1 MARNARKSS
10 RQRTIKPQ
18 RSVALPI
25 AGDDETRPAG
35 IRQSRMSRRRAWVLG
50 TIQVLLIAHIV
61 QWLITGRTTT
71 PIEPSESMQFVSDGV
86 INVGLIFFALALLS
100 TLIFGRWMCG
110 WMCHL
115 VLLQD
120 LCGWVMKKCGI
131 RPKPF
136 RSRLLIYVPLL
147 LALYMFI
154 WPAVYRWGVVPLDAR
169 LGSDLGESNWIVTS
183 YREMFAIGGIHL
195 PRTNLPAWEPRVEL
209 TTDDFWQTFAGVAVA
224 IPFLAIC
231 GFGCV
236 YLLGAKGFC
245 TYGCPYGGF
254 FAPLDTLAV
263 GRIRVTDDCEQ
274 CGHCTAVCTSNVRVS
289 EEVNTYGM
297 VVDPGCMKCMDCVSV
312 CPNDALYFG
321 FGAPAA
327 GKPRVETPPRRIFDM
342 SWSEEISFAVIFAIC
357 FFGTRGVYGAGM
369 IPMLMA
375 AGVAGCA
382 TFIFYKAWR
391 LLRDNNVRL
400 HKFQF
405 KRDGCISRSGWIFTM
420 IAVIT
425 ALLCA
430 HSAVVRS
437 AKGLARYHEAKVR
450 VSPARVFS
458 EHPMTLPAD
467 LQEHAWSALGLY
479 RFASS
484 IGNGG
489 IGLLAT
495 DQAELDLSRAWMHAT
510 LLDFESADDVL
521 VDAIERSGPLPGLCI
536 GRLQVLQTRDHEG
549 LLAFAEDVLTREEEL
564 ASFLDRLVQWA
575 ASEGYERAVMEICK
589 QRLEAFPENLHTMR
603 WLSILQLQV
612 GDYQNAIAVTRRTI
626 EIDPSSPGAYRH
638 LADALLASGQ
648 PGQAEDALQAGIV
661 AVDRDQSE
669 QLHRAL
675 ARLLRALDRPEE
687 ARHHLDIANELRSEG
702 E

>member
-1 MARNARKSS
+1 
-10 RQRTIKPQ
+10 
-18 RSVALPI
+18 
-25 AGDDETRPAG
+25 
-35 IRQSRMSRRRAWVLG
+35 MSRRRAWVLG
-50 TIQVLLIAHIV
+50 IIQVLLIAHII

-71 PIEPSESMQFVSDGV
+71 PIEPSESMEFVSDGV
-86 INVGLIFFALALLS
+86 INAGLIFFALALLS

-120 LCGWVMKKCGI
+120 LCGWIMKKFSI

-147 LALYMFI
+147 LALYMFV

-169 LGSDLGESNWIVTS
+169 LGSELGANNWLVS
-183 YREMFAIGGIHL
+183 GYREVFALGGLQL
-195 PRTNLPAWEPRVEL
+195 PRTNMPAWEPRVEM
-209 TTDDFWQTFAGVAVA
+209 TTDDFWHTFAGLAVA

-321 FGAPAA
+321 FGATAA
-327 GKPRVETPPRRIFDM
+327 RKPRVETPPQRVFDM
-342 SWSEEISFAVIFAIC
+342 TWPEEIIFAIIFAIC
-357 FFGTRGVYGAGM
+357 FFGTRGVYGSGM

-391 LLRDNNVRL
+391 LIRDRNVRL

-405 KRDGCISRSGWIFTM
+405 KRDGRVSRSGWAFAIF
-420 IAVIT
+420 AGGV

-437 AKGLARYHEAKVR
+437 AKGLAGYHDAKVR
-450 VSPARVFS
+450 VSPAQVFS
-458 EHPMTLPAD
+458 EHPMTLPPE
-467 LQEHAWSALGLY
+467 LQEHARTALGLY

-510 LLDFESADDVL
+510 LLDFETADDVL
-521 VDAIERSGPLPGLCI
+521 VTAIERDGPVPGLCV
-536 GRLQVLQTRDHEG
+536 GRLQILQTRDHDG
-549 LLAFAEDVLTREEEL
+549 LLAFAEDVLTREENL
-564 ASFLDRLVQWA
+564 AAFLDRLVQWA
-575 ASEGYERAVMEICK
+575 ASEGYERAVMAICE
-589 QRLEAFPENLHTMR
+589 QRLEVFPENLHTMR
-603 WLSILQLQV
+603 WLSILQVQV
-612 GDYQNAIAVTRRTI
+612 GDYEDAITLTRRTI
-626 EIDPSSPGAYRH
+626 EIDPTSPGAYRH
-638 LADALLASGQ
+638 LADALLANAQ
-648 PGQAEDALQAGIV
+648 PEQAEDALREGIA
-661 AVDRDQSE
+661 AVDRAHSE
-669 QLHRAL
+669 PLHSAM
-675 ARLLRALDRPEE
+675 AQLLRAIGRDEE
-687 ARHHLDIANELRSEG
+687 ARYHQDIANEVRG
-702 E
+702 ENE